1 MLFRNKEGELI
12 EIRKS
17 DYKNDLLYYQ
27 AIMNT
32 IKYNNNSLSQSENN
46 NKKEIS
52 QMDDI
57 ISKITKIYNKK

>member
-32 IKYNNNSLSQSENN
+32 IKYNNNSLSQSEN
-46 NKKEIS
+46 KKEIS

>member
-1 MLFRNKEGELI
+1 MLFRNKEAELI